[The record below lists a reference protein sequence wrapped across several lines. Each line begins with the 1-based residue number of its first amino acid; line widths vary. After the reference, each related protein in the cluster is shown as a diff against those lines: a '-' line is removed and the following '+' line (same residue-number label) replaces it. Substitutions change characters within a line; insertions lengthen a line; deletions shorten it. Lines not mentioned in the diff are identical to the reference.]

1 MPVAG
6 TVHSANATFPGYVMP
21 DEYVVPAPGARSRP
35 GMGMVTE
42 REFGTASRRAAA
54 AAAAAAAAGRDE
66 RAPPSTRGGQEL

>member
-1 MPVAG
+1 
-6 TVHSANATFPGYVMP
+6 MP

-35 GMGMVTE
+35 GMGMGTE
-42 REFGTASRRAAA
+42 REFGTASRR